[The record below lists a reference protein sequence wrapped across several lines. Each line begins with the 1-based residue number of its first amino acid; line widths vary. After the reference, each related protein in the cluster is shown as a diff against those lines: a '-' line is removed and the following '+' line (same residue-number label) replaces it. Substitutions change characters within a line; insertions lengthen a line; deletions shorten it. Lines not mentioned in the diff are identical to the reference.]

1 MSYQITNLNK
11 LNTPNIAGNDLLIIT
26 DVTSSGKIETK
37 NITISDISNY
47 IVTSSNISNT
57 FRTGSFL
64 GNFIGTLT
72 GSSDSS
78 SYSISSSLSDFTNN
92 LIYSNN
98 NGTSSYSI
106 NSDHSL
112 AVNYASYSLSSSVS
126 INTDYTLTSSYF
138 YNNNILNQQLVNYSN
153 TSSVSISS
161 SVSQKTLYVNP
172 SDNNG
177 TIYHSMYSDK
187 SAKAYKVN
195 KLSDNNFAVMERAY
209 LADHANIA
217 NTASFSQT
225 SLYSFQ
231 TDKAQ
236 RIIGG
241 NVDAWAHC
249 SFKIDENYQIIPL
262 SWNNISSIKLILQS
276 QDFPGPQILI
286 TYDNVAPKNINLAV
300 KSSCSPF
307 TPTPITDFSNIKSVI
322 SSSRSFPSNYF
333 MSSWASACSSTTS
346 RISIYGYK
354 IDWSGEYCIQRTYF
368 GICVLKERTL
378 YTSEFDE
385 APYLKNTIFS
395 FAAFPVP
402 SYTTDEISGSIVE
415 APPTT
420 LSTKC

>member
-11 LNTPNIAGNDLLIIT
+11 LNASDISGNDLLIIT

-37 NITISDISNY
+37 NINISDLSNY
-47 IVTSSNISNT
+47 ILTSSNISNV
-57 FRTGSFL
+57 FRTGSFS
-64 GNFIGTLT
+64 GNFLGILT
-72 GSSDSS
+72 GSSNSS
-78 SYSISSSLSDFTNN
+78 SYSISSSISDFTDN

-106 NSDHSL
+106 NSDYSL
-112 AVNYASYSLSSSVS
+112 KVDDSLYSLSSSIS
-126 INTDYTLTSSYF
+126 NNTDYSLTSSYY
-138 YNNNILNQQLVNYSN
+138 YNNDILNQELVNYSN

-161 SVSQKTLYVNP
+161 SISQKTFYVKP
-172 SDNNG
+172 SDDNG
-177 TIYHSMYSDK
+177 IIYHSMYSDK

-195 KLSDNNFAVMERAY
+195 KLSDNNSAVMEKAY
-209 LADHANIA
+209 YADYANIA

-225 SLYSFQ
+225 SLYSFK
-231 TDKAQ
+231 TDNAQ

-241 NVDAWAHC
+241 EVDSWAHC
-249 SFKIDENYQIIPL
+249 SFKIDENYKIIPL
-262 SWNNISSIKLILQS
+262 SWNNISSIKLILQA

-286 TYDNVAPKNINLAV
+286 NYDVVAPKNISLAV

-307 TPTPITDFSNIKSVI
+307 TPTPISDFSDIKSVI
-322 SSSRSFPSNYF
+322 SSSRSFESNRF
-333 MSSWASACSSTTS
+333 MSSWASACSSTTA
-346 RISIYGYK
+346 RISVYGYS
-354 IDWSGEYCIQRTYF
+354 IDWSGEYCIKKTWF
-368 GICVLKERTL
+368 GICVQKERTL

-385 APYLKNTIFS
+385 AKYLKNTIFS